1 MPTTDGA
8 AAIAVRPGEGS
19 PAEAA
24 SAPAESG
31 ARGKQPAA
39 VTRVIGATAA
49 GPDARAA
56 TSLNGTVRA
65 VPIADAALKRASGR
79 RTPVAAATPAVER
92 TIGGAPPVTAV
103 IGATVR
109 IMGIDPG
116 SQRTGVGVVDV
127 DAAGRTTHVHH
138 QTLGLLDNDSF
149 ALRLKQIFDQ
159 LGELIERW
167 QPAEI
172 AIENVYVARNN
183 AESALKL
190 GQARGAAICAVVHHG
205 RAVHEYAA
213 AEVKQAVVGRGG
225 AGKDQVQ
232 HMVGMLLG
240 LAGPIQADAADALAI
255 ALTHAHT
262 RATLGR
268 TGVKRSDWRRGR

>member
-8 AAIAVRPGEGS
+8 AAAVVRTIGVAP
-19 PAEAA
+19 PAPVAV
-24 SAPAESG
+24 APAIAG
-31 ARGKQPAA
+31 TPP
-39 VTRVIGATAA
+39 ATAA
-49 GPDARAA
+49 GA
-56 TSLNGTVRA
+56 T
-65 VPIADAALKRASGR
+65 
-79 RTPVAAATPAVER
+79 
-92 TIGGAPPVTAV
+92 TI
-103 IGATVR
+103 R

-116 SQRTGVGVVDV
+116 SQRTGVGLVDV
-127 DAAGRTTHVHH
+127 DAAGRTAHVHH
-138 QTLGLLDNDSF
+138 QTLMLLDNDSF
-149 ALRLKQIFDQ
+149 ALRLKQIFDD
-159 LGELIERW
+159 LGALIERW

-240 LAGPIQADAADALAI
+240 LTGPIQADAADALAI